1 MIDINREI
9 TTEMNRYL
17 DGTTIEEILVKN
29 KKLFRF
35 QMLLKPEHLAQSI
48 DTMDFSVRS
57 YNCLKRAG
65 INTIGELVN
74 SCQAKPDST
83 SKKQLQQYRNLGRTS
98 ADEILLKLFCY
109 QFSILP
115 DNRKR
120 EYMRRVEEMNR

>member
-74 SCQAKPDST
+74 SCRAKPDST